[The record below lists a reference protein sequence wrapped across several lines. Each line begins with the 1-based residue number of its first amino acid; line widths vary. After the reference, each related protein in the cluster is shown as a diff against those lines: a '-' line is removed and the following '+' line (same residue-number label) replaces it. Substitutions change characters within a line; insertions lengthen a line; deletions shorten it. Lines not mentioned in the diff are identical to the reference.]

1 MLRFFR
7 KMRQVLV
14 PENRLGRY
22 FLYAVGEIMLVVIGI
37 LIALQVSNWNESAK
51 LKKEE
56 FTMLKNLEAEF
67 HINLENLLDIQLNN
81 EIVYDCTL
89 QLKELIGKNASEI
102 RSHNVDSLLYI
113 SILIADFQ
121 PNHFVLSHL
130 KSTDKLEL
138 ISSVKLKRQLYE
150 WENALNSKTEAF
162 NMWNTYY
169 MNSLIPFL
177 DEHASVRNLDYY
189 GAYPWSSRSP
199 LEYDVSSLFQMMQF
213 DNRLENHTF
222 CIHIF
227 SESINDLVTI
237 AEDINAEIMKEKAR
251 LKPES

>member
-1 MLRFFR
+1 
-7 KMRQVLV
+7 MRQVLV

-22 FLYAVGEIMLVVIGI
+22 FLYAVGEILLVVVGI
-37 LIALQVSNWNESAK
+37 LIALQVSKWNESVK

-56 FTMLKNLEAEF
+56 LTMLNNLEAEF
-67 HINLENLLDIQLNN
+67 YINMENLQNIQLNN
-81 EIVYDCTL
+81 ENVYGCAV
-89 QLKELIGKNASEI
+89 QLKELIGKSAAEI
-102 RSHNVDSLLYI
+102 QRYNVDSLLYI
-113 SILIADFQ
+113 SIIIADFQ

-138 ISSVKLKRQLYE
+138 ISSVKLKRYLYE

-177 DEHASVRNLDYY
+177 DENASIRNMDNY
-189 GAYPWSSRSP
+189 GAFPWASLSP
-199 LEYDVSSLFQMMQF
+199 LEHDPSGLFQMMQF
-213 DNRLENHTF
+213 DNRLENHTY

-227 SESINDLVTI
+227 SESIDDLREI
-237 AEDINAEIMKEKAR
+237 AEEITAEIAKERTR
-251 LKPES
+251 LVSHL

>member
-22 FLYAVGEIMLVVIGI
+22 FLYAVGEILLVVLGI
-37 LIALQVSNWNESAK
+37 LIALQISKWNDEAK
-51 LKKEE
+51 LRKEE

-67 HINLENLLDIQLNN
+67 HINLENLLNIQLNN
-81 EIVYDCTL
+81 EFVYESTL
-89 QLKELIGKNASEI
+89 QLKKLIGKSESEI
-102 RSHNVDSLLYI
+102 RSHNVDSMMYI

-138 ISSVKLKRQLYE
+138 ISSVKLKRLLYD

-169 MNSLIPFL
+169 MSSLIPFL
-177 DEHASVRNLDYY
+177 DENASIRNLDYY
-189 GAYPWSSRSP
+189 GKYPWSSLSP
-199 LEYDVSSLFQMMQF
+199 LEYDKSGLFQMIQF

-227 SESINDLVTI
+227 SESIDDLVAI
-237 AEDINAEIMKEKAR
+237 AEDINAEITKEKTR
-251 LKPES
+251 LDQ